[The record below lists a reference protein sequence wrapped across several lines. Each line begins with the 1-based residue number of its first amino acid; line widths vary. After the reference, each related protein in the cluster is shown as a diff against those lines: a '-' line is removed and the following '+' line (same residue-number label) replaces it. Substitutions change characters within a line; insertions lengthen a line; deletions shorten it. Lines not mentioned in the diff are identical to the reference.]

1 MHANCVSM
9 FRETSSVTRKKGASR
24 PIVST
29 EEVVNE
35 VRQRMEQDPAKHTK

>member
-9 FRETSSVTRKKGASR
+9 FREISSVTRKKGTGR
-24 PIVST
+24 PIVRT

-35 VRQRMEQDPAKHTK
+35 VRQRMEQDPAKYTK